1 MRKEID
7 KLTQRQHQPAQNT
20 SSAEKNAKRKQ
31 AASDE
36 TSKKVTR
43 LARRSASRNVTPRA
57 PLFKGPSPAR
67 MRAKPSSPLRQQ
79 NLPSYTVS
87 FRYLRL
93 VYDKRNIYSSS
104 KLLHKMKFN
113 IWAVPR
119 NGTTIVTDNE
129 IISTSLSINKENV
142 NSESL
147 LMNTV
152 SLHMKAHFKE
162 K

>member
-1 MRKEID
+1 
-7 KLTQRQHQPAQNT
+7 
-20 SSAEKNAKRKQ
+20 
-31 AASDE
+31 
-36 TSKKVTR
+36 
-43 LARRSASRNVTPRA
+43 
-57 PLFKGPSPAR
+57 
-67 MRAKPSSPLRQQ
+67 
-79 NLPSYTVS
+79 
-87 FRYLRL
+87 
-93 VYDKRNIYSSS
+93 
-104 KLLHKMKFN
+104 MKFN

>member
-7 KLTQRQHQPAQNT
+7 KLTQQQHQQAQNT
-20 SSAEKNAKRKQ
+20 SCAEKNAKRKQ

-67 MRAKPSSPLRQQ
+67 MRAKPS
-79 NLPSYTVS
+79 SYTVS